1 MYGLKI
7 TNGDLAVM
15 GDGNCVLVTGR
26 ERLVQE
32 ISHWLLEPLGTDSL
46 YNRFGSTL
54 DQIIG
59 SPMLPEY
66 MAEVRSEVG
75 RVLQNYMA
83 YQTRRMNEDR
93 LKGEDVFLRNW
104 SDEDIVDVLDGISV
118 KAVADTLKV
127 TVKLTTVAGTKLTI
141 ERTL

>member
-1 MYGLKI
+1 MYGLKV

-15 GDGNCVLVTGR
+15 GDGNCVLVEGR
-26 ERLVQE
+26 ERLAQE
-32 ISHWLLEPLGTDSL
+32 ISHWLLEPLGTDAL

-59 SPMLPEY
+59 SPMLAEY
-66 MAEVRSEVG
+66 IAEVRTEVG

-83 YQTRRMNEDR
+83 YQTRQMNEDR
-93 LKGEDVFLRNW
+93 LKGDEVFLKNW
-104 SDEDIVDVLDGISV
+104 KDEDIIDAVEGLSV

-127 TVKLTTVAGTKLTI
+127 TIKLFTVAGTRLII
-141 ERTL
+141 ERSL